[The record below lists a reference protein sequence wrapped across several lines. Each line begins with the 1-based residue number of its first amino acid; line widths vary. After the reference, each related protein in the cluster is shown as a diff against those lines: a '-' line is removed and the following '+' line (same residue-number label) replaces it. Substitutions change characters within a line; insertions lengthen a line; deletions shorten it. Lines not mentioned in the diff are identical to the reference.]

1 VLNFVS
7 SEEVTK
13 EAILAAYRKYY
24 AANAVTK
31 GGGSL
36 YLQAKISNAKD
47 AL

>member
-1 VLNFVS
+1 M
-7 SEEVTK
+7 TK